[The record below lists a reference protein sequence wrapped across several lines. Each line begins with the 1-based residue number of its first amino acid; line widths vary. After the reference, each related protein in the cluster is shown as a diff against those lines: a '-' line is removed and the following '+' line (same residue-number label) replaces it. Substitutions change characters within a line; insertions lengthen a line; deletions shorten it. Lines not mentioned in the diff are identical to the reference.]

1 MCWRESLSYS
11 AFGLALLSPLKRG
24 CIQLDKFAMYKV
36 GKRVEASFG
45 AEEVQSVV
53 NYAQSYQVELN
64 ALRHA

>member
-11 AFGLALLSPLKRG
+11 AFGLALLSPLKRR

-36 GKRVEASFG
+36 GKR

-64 ALRHA
+64 ALKHA